1 MLKFNF
7 FMMKKLIPSI
17 YIGLSLLFFSCGEDF
32 LDLKPN
38 EDLPIE
44 DAIQSLNDLES
55 AVIGMYDGLQSSN
68 HYGRYFILV
77 PDVMS
82 DDVKQNASANRAKEY
97 AEYGAFA
104 DHFLTRDVWTRIY
117 NTILRANIVINS
129 ELEVGQTF
137 QAEKDNFLGE
147 AYAIRALCH
156 FDLVRLYGQHYG
168 FTPGNDHPGVPI
180 VLEFDEA
187 AEPSRSTVAQVYER
201 VLADLSTAASL
212 ISDDFNSGRVNLITV
227 KALQARVNLYMGNW
241 ATVEGLA
248 SEVINSSA
256 VVLTDNDAYVD
267 TWLSGTSP
275 DVIFEIVN
283 NAADNFGS
291 DALGRMYIQDGYGDY
306 LPSADVVDL
315 IPDGDVRGE
324 LYADDAAN
332 LGGIYGT
339 IRVNKWPSSVGQ
351 DNVPVIRL
359 SEMYLIRAEARYN
372 QGKEADAQA
381 DVTAIRQRGLPSAEA
396 VTATGT
402 ALMDE
407 IELEK
412 RIELAYEGH
421 RLWDLMRWKRGVT
434 RTDCTAPAAVCSV
447 SYPNDRFI
455 LPIPQPERDANPN
468 IEQNVGY

>member
-1 MLKFNF
+1 
-7 FMMKKLIPSI
+7 MKKILPIL
-17 YIGLSLLFFSCGEDF
+17 YISFSLLFFSCGEEF
-32 LDLKPN
+32 LDLQPN
-38 EDLPIE
+38 EALPIA

-55 AVIGMYDGLQSSN
+55 AVVGMYDGLQNSN
-68 HYGRYFILV
+68 HYGRYFVLV
-77 PDVMS
+77 PDVMA

-97 AEYGAFA
+97 SEYAA
-104 DHFLTRDVWTRIY
+104 YSDHFITQNMWARIY

-129 ELEVGQTF
+129 TLEVGTTAQE
-137 QAEKDNFLGE
+137 ARDNFVGE

-168 FTPGNDHPGVPI
+168 FTASNDHAGVPI

-187 AEPSRSTVAQVYER
+187 AEPERSTVAQVYER
-201 VLADLSTAASL
+201 VLADLSSASSL
-212 ISDDFNSGRVNLITV
+212 VGSNFDSGRFNKLSV

-241 ATVEGLA
+241 ATAEGLA
-248 SEVINSSA
+248 SEVINDNA
-256 VVLTDNDAYVD
+256 VVLTDNAAYVA
-267 TWLSGTSP
+267 TWNAGTSP
-275 DVIFEIVN
+275 DVVFEVKVTT
-283 NAADNFGS
+283 ADNNGS
-291 DALGRMYIQDGYGDY
+291 DALGRMYIQAGYGDY

-339 IRVNKWPSSVGQ
+339 IRVNKFPSSTGE
-351 DNVPVIRL
+351 DNTPVIRL
-359 SEMYLIRAEARYN
+359 SEMYLLRAEARFM

-381 DVTAIRQRGLPSAEA
+381 DVTAIRQRALTSAEA
-396 VTATGT
+396 VTATGA

-421 RLWDLMRWKRGVT
+421 RLWDLMRWKKGVT
-434 RTDCTAPAAVCSV
+434 RTDCTAPSNACNVA
-447 SYPNDRFI
+447 YPNDNFI
-455 LPIPQPERDANPN
+455 LPIPQNERDANPN
-468 IEQNVGY
+468 MGQNPGF

>member
-1 MLKFNF
+1 
-7 FMMKKLIPSI
+7 MKKLIPSI
-17 YIGLSLLFFSCGEDF
+17 YIGLSLLFFSCGESF

-44 DAIQSLNDLES
+44 DSIQSLNDLES
-55 AVIGMYDGLQSSN
+55 AVIGIYDGLQSSN

-97 AEYGAFA
+97 AEYGAFE
-104 DHFLTRDVWTRIY
+104 DHFLTRDMWTTIY
-117 NTILRANIVINS
+117 RTILRTNVVINS
-129 ELEVGQTF
+129 ELEVGATSQTT
-137 QAEKDNFLGE
+137 KDNFLGE

-168 FTPGNDHPGVPI
+168 FTAGNDHQGVPV

-187 AEPSRSTVAQVYER
+187 AEPERNTVAQVYER
-201 VLADLSTAASL
+201 VLADLSSAASL
-212 ISDDFNSGRVNLITV
+212 ISDDFDSGRMNALTV
-227 KALQARVNLYMGNW
+227 KAIQARVNLYMSNW
-241 ATVEGLA
+241 ATVESLA
-248 SEVINSSA
+248 TEVINNSA
-256 VVLTDNDAYVD
+256 VVLTDNAAYTA
-267 TWLSGTSP
+267 TWLAGSSP
-275 DVIFEIVN
+275 DVIFEIKN
-283 NAADNFGS
+283 TSADNFGS
-291 DALGRMYIQDGYGDY
+291 DALGRMYIQAGYGDY
-306 LPSADVVDL
+306 LPAADVVDL
-315 IPDGDVRGE
+315 IPDGDARGE

-339 IRVNKWPSSVGQ
+339 IRVNKWPSTTGE

-372 QGKEADAQA
+372 LGKETEAQE

-396 VTATGT
+396 VTATGE

-421 RLWDLMRWKRGVT
+421 RLWDLMRWKRGVI
-434 RTDCTAPAAVCSV
+434 RTDCTAPVNVCSIT
-447 SYPNDRFI
+447 YPNNRFI
-455 LPIPQPERDANPN
+455 LPIPLPELDANPN
-468 IEQNVGY
+468 IDQNTGY